1 MMLRNNLQWL
11 VITTILV
18 VGNVSRAHDG
28 PDHGPDDPSVRVW
41 TFADTGAHVHGA
53 YVASHDGKT
62 QVRRT
67 DGTMVSLEIEKLTIL
82 DQRWIER
89 KAAQVKELNESA
101 TPTNGIMKLVTANL
115 PGKPAIA

>member
-1 MMLRNNLQWL
+1 MMLRNNLHFL
-11 VITTILV
+11 VISAFLV

-41 TFADTGAHVHGA
+41 TFADAGAHVHGA
-53 YVASHDGKT
+53 YVASHDGKA
-62 QVRRT
+62 QVRRM

-89 KAAQVKELNESA
+89 KTEQV
-101 TPTNGIMKLVTANL
+101 
-115 PGKPAIA
+115 